1 MIIVV
6 MRDVKP
12 TILYLPVQTDVL
24 AAGDGLRFHV
34 LLTERITA

>member
-12 TILYLPVQTDVL
+12 TIPYLPVQTDVL